1 MEKIAVFVDDA
12 EHARHLL
19 APLLAP
25 AAAPVQ
31 WYVIGCAPRLTHRI
45 GKWVS
50 HSQREHWREHWLREL
65 RRQLEPVLRGAA
77 AEWQVARGPLEPL
90 AQRLRTRVGADL
102 RVLDARRPKLGV
114 AQPPV
119 DASAP
124 AATPGWAA
132 PVAVT
137 SSLAVM
143 LALTD

>member
-12 EHARHLL
+12 EHAGRLL
-19 APLLAP
+19 RPLMAP
-25 AAAPVQ
+25 AADPVQ
-31 WYVIGCAPRLTHRI
+31 WIVVGCAPRMTHRI

-50 HSQREHWREHWLREL
+50 HSQRQHWREHWAREM
-65 RRQLEPVLRGAA
+65 RRQLEPVFGGAQV
-77 AEWQVARGPLEPL
+77 EWDLAKGPLEPL
-90 AQRLRTRVGADL
+90 VSRLRSRVGSDL

-114 AQPPV
+114 SHAALDGTPHN
-119 DASAP
+119 ASQDW
-124 AATPGWAA
+124 TA